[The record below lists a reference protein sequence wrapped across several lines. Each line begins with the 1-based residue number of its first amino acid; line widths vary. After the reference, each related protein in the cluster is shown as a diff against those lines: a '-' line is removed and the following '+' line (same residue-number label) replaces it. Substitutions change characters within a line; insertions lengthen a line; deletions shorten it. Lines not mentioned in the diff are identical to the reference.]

1 MSPLSMPSRAW
12 CAEPS
17 KRPCQPSALAHADR
31 WPATA
36 SPTTCIRF
44 GRVDYAGSTA
54 TCVPTSPSQPGARAL
69 GAQAGEKQLRAALA
83 EAGFARIR
91 RAAATPFN
99 LVIEA
104 PH

>member
-1 MSPLSMPSRAW
+1 MPAVSARSCRPLAGDR
-12 CAEPS
+12 
-17 KRPCQPSALAHADR
+17 LADYLH
-31 WPATA
+31 PV
-36 SPTTCIRF
+36 
-44 GRVDYAGSTA
+44 GRVYYAGSTA

-69 GAQAGEKQLRAALA
+69 GAQAGEKQLRAALT

-104 PH
+104 RH